1 MLVGLRGT
9 SSLQIRLS
17 GQMAMVTAMVTTHLE
32 TIRMSSLKIVLNGQI
47 VMEMAMVITAE
58 VTTAMLS
65 LMIQPSGVILMEM
78 DTVTIRAGIIQTFSR
93 TMGLNGRMQT
103 VTAMETTLTETMPMR
118 SLQILHS
125 GPISMVTA
133 MVITRQVL
141 PLMIAPI
148 LPQMLVQWIPMDAT
162 SLNLIPM
169 KTA

>member
-1 MLVGLRGT
+1 
-9 SSLQIRLS
+9 
-17 GQMAMVTAMVTTHLE
+17 
-32 TIRMSSLKIVLNGQI
+32 
-47 VMEMAMVITAE
+47 MVITAE

-65 LMIQPSGVILMEM
+65 LMIRPSEVILMEM
-78 DTVTIRAGIIQTFSR
+78 DTVTIREGIIQTFSR

-141 PLMIAPI
+141 TLMIVPI